1 MPARERA
8 GDLERLLESL
18 PVKVGDPALVRLA
31 LVHPSYAHENPGL
44 EEHNQRL
51 EFLGDAVLQLVISDY
66 LYRRYPA
73 RQEGTLHRLRA
84 AVVCEPVLARRAS
97 SLHLGSHLLLGKGE
111 EASGGRQRVSLLA
124 DAFEALVGALYLD
137 GGLEAARSFV
147 LRELVPEVEAVEAGK
162 SPRDNKTMLQEWVQ
176 ARAPGERVEYR
187 VVEERGPDHDK
198 TFEVEVTVFGRPAG
212 QGSGKSKKEAEQSA
226 AGEALSRLGVTD
238 G

>member
-1 MPARERA
+1 MPARKGA

-18 PVKVGDPALVRLA
+18 PVKVGNPSLVRLA
-31 LVHPSYAHENPGL
+31 LVHPSYAHENPDL
-44 EEHNQRL
+44 EHNQRL

-73 RQEGTLHRLRA
+73 GQEGTLHRLRA

-97 SLHLGSHLLLGKGE
+97 FLHLGNHLLLGKGE

-137 GGLEAARSFV
+137 GGLEVARSFV
-147 LRELVPEVEAVEAGK
+147 LRELVPELEEVEAGK
-162 SPRDNKTMLQEWVQ
+162 SPRDNKTMLQEWLQ

-187 VVEERGPDHDK
+187 VVEETGPDHDK
-198 TFEVEVTVFGRPAG
+198 TFRVEVTVFGRPAG
-212 QGSGKSKKEAEQSA
+212 RGTGKSKKEAEQSA